1 MSDFH
6 KTLRDLNDA
15 AYSAAKAARK
25 AGDPLAFELAQIAR
39 RTDEIT
45 DAAQPAHDPEPAA

>member
-1 MSDFH
+1 MSDLH

-15 AYSAAKAARK
+15 AHAAARAHRK

-45 DAAQPAHDPEPAA
+45 DAAAPAHDPEPAA